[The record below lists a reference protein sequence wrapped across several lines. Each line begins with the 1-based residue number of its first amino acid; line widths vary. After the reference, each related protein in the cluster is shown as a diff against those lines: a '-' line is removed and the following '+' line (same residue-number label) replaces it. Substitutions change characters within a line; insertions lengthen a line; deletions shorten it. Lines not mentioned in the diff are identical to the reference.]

1 MESSIWEILAA
12 VYIIGG
18 AVMGFISAILCLAHY
33 DEITEE
39 TGAKDPLQ
47 WLAAIVF
54 LVFFW
59 PIILLI
65 AIFK

>member
-1 MESSIWEILAA
+1 METSVWEILAA

-18 AVMGFISAILCLAHY
+18 AVTGFVSAILCLAHY
-33 DEITEE
+33 DEIIEE
-39 TGAKDPLQ
+39 TGDKNPLQ

-65 AIFK
+65 VIFK